1 MKKFSLFIIGIS
13 FASFIFAQ
21 NFQDALRYSE
31 SFPMGNARFTSMS
44 GAFGSL
50 GGNISGLTVNPAGS
64 AVFKKNAIE
73 FTPAFLL
80 TKTQNY
86 YMGTYN
92 AMFNSS
98 MAIPNFGVVFTQ
110 TVDDNELFVSGLS
123 FAFGIN
129 RTNDFNKIVNVN
141 KFNTQHSITDDF
153 LRRANAGFREAD
165 YTDLAYETYLFD
177 YDSVAG
183 LHESDFHWYDNG
195 YEYTVYGIEQDITI
209 NRSGDMR
216 EYTFNFGVDF
226 SEVVYLGASFNL
238 ESVSYNESFDI
249 KESDDADNYDYLNS
263 LVYSTKLDVTG
274 TGVNGKIGLIV
285 KPHES
290 IRFGLAAHTPTMY
303 SLYEEYDANINAH
316 YDVPING
323 YDYSLNDEYHSEF
336 SYKVLKPGKF
346 ITSASYIYKNIAM
359 FGVDYESINYSYSQ
373 LSAPTESFASANN
386 EIKDELQSVQ
396 NLKIGAELRYGPFSF
411 RGGLAFYD
419 NPYKNRDF
427 DQWYYQRNISGGVGI
442 SNNNFYC
449 DLSWVKSKQFGYETF
464 YSDFNANSVSAK
476 SDTYSDNFFLTFGI
490 KF

>member
-31 SFPMGNARFTSMS
+31 SFPLGNARFTAMS

-86 YMGTYN
+86 YLGSYNGT
-92 AMFNSS
+92 FNSS

-110 TVDDNELFVSGLS
+110 TLDDNELFVSGIS

-129 RTNDFNKIVNVN
+129 RTNDFNSIAN
-141 KFNTQHSITDDF
+141 FNTFNTKHSLTDDF
-153 LRRANAGFREAD
+153 LRRANAGSSESN
-165 YTDLAYETYLFD
+165 YTDLAWETYLFD
-177 YDSVAG
+177 YDSTANMY
-183 LHESDFHWYDNG
+183 ESDFHWYDNN
-195 YEYTVYGIEQDITI
+195 YEYTLYGIEQDITI
-209 NRSGDMR
+209 NRGGSMK
-216 EYTFNFGVDF
+216 EYTFNLGVDF
-226 SEVVYLGASFNL
+226 SEVVYLGASFNI
-238 ESVSYNESFDI
+238 EAVSYTESFDI
-249 KESDDADNYDYLNS
+249 KESDDAGNYDYLNS
-263 LVYSTKLDVTG
+263 FVYSTKLDVSG
-274 TGVNGKIGLIV
+274 SGVNGKIGLIV
-285 KPHES
+285 KPNES
-290 IRFGLAAHTPTMY
+290 IRLGLAAHTPTMY
-303 SLYEEYDANINAH
+303 SLYEEYDAKINAQ

-323 YDYSLNDEYHSEF
+323 YDYSMSQDYLSDF

-359 FGVDYESINYSYSQ
+359 VGIDYESINYSYSQ
-373 LSAPTESFASANN
+373 LSASSESFSNANN
-386 EIKDELQSVQ
+386 EITTELQSVN

-411 RGGLAFYD
+411 RGGMAFYD
-419 NPYKNRDF
+419 NPYKNLEF
-427 DQWYYQRNISGGVGI
+427 EQWFYKRNISGGVGI

-449 DLSWVKSKQFGYETF
+449 DLSWVKSKQFGYEAL
-464 YSDFNANSVSAK
+464 YSDFNSNTVSAK